1 MAKITEA
8 AFWINLLKKV
18 FKSILRENGF
28 REEVDTNHLHVVP
41 YENKWAIKKEGNVRC
56 TSKHRKQETAI
67 RRAKTLAKRYKSD
80 VIIHRADGSIRDR
93 LSFD

>member
-1 MAKITEA
+1 M
-8 AFWINLLKKV
+8 
-18 FKSILRENGF
+18 
-28 REEVDTNHLHVVP
+28 HVVP
-41 YENKWAIKKEGNVRC
+41 HKDQWAIKKEGNIRY

-67 RRAKTLAKRYKSD
+67 RKAKTLAKRYNSD